1 MSAASAAVPAEG
13 DAPKKGPKKL
23 IIIIVAAVL
32 LLVVLGGGAAVFVMK
47 KNAAAAAAAAAEGEG
62 EDGDAAEGSH
72 AKEVAK
78 PKHGKDEHAAPPAFV
93 ALDPFIVN
101 LADKENERFAQIGL
115 TLQVDDPKMAEEIKT
130 YMPAIRNAVLMI
142 LSHKTSDQLL
152 TQEGKEQL
160 AEQIR
165 RDAARAMGYEIDEPE
180 APDAAADEATDE
192 NAAPKKKKKKKKKV
206 EQYNPIVKVNYANF
220 IVQ

>member
-1 MSAASAAVPAEG
+1 MSAASAAAPAEG
-13 DAPKKGPKKL
+13 DAPKKKGPKKL

-32 LLVVLGGGAAVFVMK
+32 LLVVIGGGAAVFVMK
-47 KNAAAAAAAAAEGEG
+47 KNAAAAAAAAEG
-62 EDGDAAEGSH
+62 EDGDAAESSH
-72 AKEVAK
+72 AEEAPKAK
-78 PKHGKDEHAAPPAFV
+78 HKDEHAAPPAFV
-93 ALDPFIVN
+93 PLDPFIVN
-101 LADKENERFAQIGL
+101 LADKETERFAQIGL

-142 LSHKTSDQLL
+142 LSHKTSEQLL
-152 TQEGKEQL
+152 SQEGKEKL

-165 RDAARAMGYEIDEPE
+165 RDAARAMGYVIDEPE
-180 APDAAADEATDE
+180 DEEAAAAQEDED
-192 NAAPKKKKKKKKKV
+192 AAPKKKKKKKKKV

>member
-23 IIIIVAAVL
+23 IIIIAAVV
-32 LLVVLGGGAAVFVMK
+32 LLVVIGGGAAVFVMK
-47 KNAAAAAAAAAEGEG
+47 KNAAAAAAAAEG
-62 EDGDAAEGSH
+62 EDGEAAESSSH
-72 AKEVAK
+72 AKEAPK
-78 PKHGKDEHAAPPAFV
+78 PKHGKDEHATPPAFV
-93 ALDPFIVN
+93 PLDPFIVN
-101 LADKENERFAQIGL
+101 LADKETERFAQIGL
-115 TLQVDDPKMAEEIKT
+115 TLQVDDPKVAEEIKT
-130 YMPAIRNAVLMI
+130 YMPAIRNSVLMI

-152 TQEGKEQL
+152 TQEGKEKL
-160 AEQIR
+160 ADQIR

-180 APDAAADEATDE
+180 DEEAAAQEAAEED
-192 NAAPKKKKKKKKKV
+192 AAPKKKKKKKKKV